1 MRLTKLEVINFRGIE
16 HVEVSLDRKISVIV
30 GQNAIGKTTI
40 LEAIR
45 LAKSVLSPRFSGEAT
60 NVLQQLGVMS
70 PHHQFFGIRGV
81 DARALTAN
89 PNTPTTIRLD
99 IRLSDAEREILKE
112 QRQQFARLE
121 LQSRLGSDFEANQD
135 RFTQFLSNIA
145 GKEQLNNSL
154 KNVDE
159 YISRLETS
167 LDISL
172 KLTIDHSSGN
182 FIGADNFAQQ
192 AVSVIERTLP
202 PNLAKFSY
210 YQADRSFPQGEVQIQ
225 LGSQDAQQL
234 VQSHFSTP
242 SVKYHR
248 LKISI
253 AAGVIAGRLSQNDL
267 EKNFSAVFDALL
279 PGKSFSKVEI
289 SQIGVVRVV
298 VRDKISGKEFD
309 IDGLSSGEKGLVLT
323 FLSLFES
330 LADGAIVLLDEPEL
344 HLNPGVT
351 RNIIKTLLE
360 RVCATANAQ
369 LIVTTHSAEILSDAY
384 ESEDCRLY
392 TLRGPKDLSPVYPE
406 DSSKVIEILNDLGVT
421 TADVLFNKGAIFVE
435 GPHDSELLSDGFG
448 DVISSYK
455 ITKMGG
461 RFEVEKAVKS
471 LEKNTDPTI
480 RGKRQL
486 FIIDGD
492 RKKTDLKTVGDLHVL
507 QWSKYCF
514 ENYLIDDRVLYNV
527 INENTKSTVG
537 SRAEFASSIRELA
550 FGQIS
555 NIAIKQ
561 AYAEFEP
568 ENSGLRP
575 SEMKDKSIT
584 EFAEVLWNRIAR
596 IVLQTSNL
604 NKSTWIAT
612 LTTRASEIE
621 ANLQSDW
628 IESWRSDA
636 DGKILLEDIFQK
648 YTVNVDRLTMKRKII
663 KAMKNEGTENWHT
676 IKALISAELA

>member
-16 HVEVSLDRKISVIV
+16 HVEIFFDRKISVIV

-45 LAKSVLSPRFSGEAT
+45 LAKSVLSPRFYGEAS
-60 NVLQQLGVMS
+60 NVLQQLGVVS
-70 PHHQFFGIRGV
+70 PHHQFFGVRGM
-81 DARALTAN
+81 DSRALTAT
-89 PNTPTTIRLD
+89 PNTPTIIRLD
-99 IRLSDAEREILKE
+99 IKLSEDEIEILKQ
-112 QRQQFARLE
+112 QRQQFARIE
-121 LQSRLGSDFEANQD
+121 LQARLGSDFESNQD
-135 RFTQFLSNIA
+135 RFTQFLSNVA
-145 GKEQLNNSL
+145 GKEQLTTSL
-154 KNVDE
+154 KTVDD
-159 YISRLETS
+159 YISRLAS
-167 LDISL
+167 NLDINL

-182 FIGADNFAQQ
+182 FVGADSFAQQ
-192 AVSVIERTLP
+192 AISVIERTLP
-202 PNLAKFSY
+202 PNIAKFSY
-210 YQADRSFPQGEVQIQ
+210 YMADRAFPMGEVQIQ

-242 SVKYHR
+242 SIKYHR

-253 AAGVIAGRLSQNDL
+253 AAGVIAGRLNQNDL
-267 EKNFSAVFDALL
+267 EKNFSAVFEALL

-289 SQIGVVRVV
+289 SQIGVVRVL

-360 RVCATANAQ
+360 RVCAKVGAQ
-369 LIVTTHSAEILSDAY
+369 IIVTTHSAEILSDAY
-384 ESEDCRLY
+384 DSEDCRLY

-406 DSSKVIEILNDLGVT
+406 DGSKVIEILNDLGVT

-435 GPHDSELLSDGFG
+435 GPHDAELLSDGFG
-448 DVISSYK
+448 DIVSSYK

-471 LEKNTDPTI
+471 LESNTDPAF

-486 FIIDGD
+486 FIMDGD
-492 RKKTDLKTVGDLHVL
+492 RRKTDLKTIGDVHVL

-514 ENYLIDDRVLYNV
+514 ENYLIDERVLYNV
-527 INENTKSTVG
+527 INENTKASVG
-537 SRAEFASSIRELA
+537 SRAEFAAAIRELA
-550 FGQIS
+550 FNQIS

-561 AYAEFEP
+561 AYAACEP

-575 SEMKDKSIT
+575 SEMKDKTIP
-584 EFAEVLWNRIAR
+584 EFAEVLWNRIAK
-596 IVLQTSNL
+596 IVSQTSSL
-604 NKSTWIAT
+604 DKSAWIAD
-612 LTTRASEIE
+612 LTKRASEIE
-621 ANLQSDW
+621 AKLHSDW
-628 IESWRSDA
+628 TESWRSDA
-636 DGKILLEDIFQK
+636 DGKILLEEIFQK
-648 YTVNVDRLTMKRKII
+648 YSVNVDRLAMKRKII
-663 KAMKNEGTENWHT
+663 KAMKSESTENWQT
-676 IKALISAELA
+676 VRALISAELT

>member
-145 GKEQLNNSL
+145 GKEQLNTSL

-596 IVLQTSNL
+596 IGLQTSNL

-612 LTTRASEIE
+612 LTKRASEIE